1 MITINL
7 LPLLAV
13 TLRQRLRD
21 DRKRGSNQLHYDPL
35 FLQVDSLSFHL
46 VQISPVTSAALIEQ
60 LGFAPVQ
67 LGKLAEGGLLV
78 QARGKSWAQLIFQD
92 FVKFK

>member
-35 FLQVDSLSFHL
+35 FLQVILSHSTGT
-46 VQISPVTSAALIEQ
+46 ISPVTSAALIEQ
-60 LGFAPVQ
+60 LGFARSN
-67 LGKLAEGGLLV
+67 LGGWQREVCSCKREENLGSV
-78 QARGKSWAQLIFQD
+78 IFQD